1 MHKKDNGTIIIA
13 LDVPGEERALELVD
27 LLLPLT
33 PYFKVGLELFNHVG
47 PAVVQK
53 IKTRGGS
60 VFLDLKYH
68 DIPNTAAGA
77 ARAAVATGAFMFNLH
92 AMGGEEM
99 LRFSVEAA
107 SEESEKLGV
116 KCPLI
121 LGVTVLTSFTA
132 VSLKQVG
139 IERSPEGQVLELA
152 RLCQRCGL
160 QGVVASPRETA
171 RLRRELGDDF
181 VIVTPGVRL
190 PGAALQDQKRVMAP
204 WEAVEA
210 GANYVVIGR
219 PVTAASDPHRA
230 LKEIIEA
237 MTENSSLR
245 KEGI

>member
-1 MHKKDNGTIIIA
+1 MHKKDNGQIIVA

-33 PYFKVGLELFNHVG
+33 PFFKVGLELFNHVG
-47 PAVVQK
+47 PAIVKK
-53 IKTRGGS
+53 IKDRGGS

-77 ARAAVATGAFMFNLH
+77 ARAAVNTGAFMFNLH
-92 AMGGEEM
+92 AVGGEEM
-99 LRFSVEAA
+99 LRSAVGAA
-107 SEESEKLGV
+107 SEESETMGV
-116 KCPLI
+116 TCPLI
-121 LGVTVLTSFTA
+121 LGVTVLTSFTEA
-132 VSLKQVG
+132 GLKQVG
-139 IERSPEGQVLELA
+139 IERSLDGQVLELA

-171 RLRRELGDDF
+171 RLRRELGDGF

-190 PGAALQDQKRVMAP
+190 PGADLQDQKRVMAP

-219 PVTAASDPHRA
+219 PVTGASDPRKA

-237 MTENSSLR
+237 MKR
-245 KEGI
+245 Q